1 MKSVSNLLEI
11 KMLHPQFLVDK
22 DRTEIFA
29 VLPIDE
35 WRYIVSAI
43 EELNNIRTGID
54 ARNINKELLTIEQ
67 CFDAI
72 ANSRA

>member
-1 MKSVSNLLEI
+1 
-11 KMLHPQFLVDK
+11 MLHPQFIVDK

-35 WRYIVSAI
+35 WNYIVSAI
-43 EELNNIRTGID
+43 EELNNIRTGVE
-54 ARNINKELLTIEQ
+54 ARNITEELLTIEQ